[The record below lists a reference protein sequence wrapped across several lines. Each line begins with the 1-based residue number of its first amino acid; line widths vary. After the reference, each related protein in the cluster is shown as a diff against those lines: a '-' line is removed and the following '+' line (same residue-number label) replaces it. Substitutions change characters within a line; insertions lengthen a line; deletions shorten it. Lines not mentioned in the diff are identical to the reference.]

1 MISNYQGF
9 QGIHPDFLHRTKTKK
24 SNLAYDCK
32 LL

>member
-1 MISNYQGF
+1 MISHYQGF
-9 QGIHPDFLHRTKTKK
+9 QGIHPDVLHRIYIKK